1 MIFAPTIIQNTLPEI
16 AVTAADSGVPAVT
29 YNQIKQSLGSQVY
42 NIDSFYLYSTIKNQL
57 LGVIQYNRYDV
68 SGNIDVSNIVTT
80 LDPYQDQD
88 AIYKELKNY
97 KFSFIL
103 NGNSTL
109 ATTVLPQAYLIL
121 RLFTRRITT
130 NLGNNMNFGEMED
143 IFKKDF
149 YSKLEGFDYDE
160 GESLRFEDLPPEA
173 QQKVLEIKNISTDI
187 NDNVAPVQNHEN
199 GLMLLSIAAV
209 GVGLYLL
216 YGKK

>member
-97 KFSFIL
+97 KLSFIL

-109 ATTVLPQAYLIL
+109 ATTILPQAFLTL
-121 RLFTRRITT
+121 RLFTRRITN
-130 NLGNNMNFGEMED
+130 NLGNNKNFSEMEN
-143 IFKKDF
+143 IFKKDYF
-149 YSKLEGFDYDE
+149 STLQGFDLEGT
-160 GESLRFEDLPPEA
+160 LRFEDLPLHA
-173 QQKVLEIKNISTDI
+173 QNKVLEIKNISTEI
-187 NDNVAPVQNHEN
+187 NENKPPNQEHEK
-199 GLMLLSIAAV
+199 GLMVLSFAAV
-209 GVGLYLL
+209 GVGLYFL

>member
-1 MIFAPTIIQNTLPEI
+1 MIFAPSIIQNTLPEI
-16 AVTAADSGVPAVT
+16 AVTAADSGVPSIT

-80 LDPYQDQD
+80 LDPYQDQN

-97 KFSFIL
+97 KLSFIL

-109 ATTVLPQAYLIL
+109 ATTILPQAFLTL
-121 RLFTRRITT
+121 RLFTRRIT
-130 NLGNNMNFGEMED
+130 NNFGNNKNFAEMED
-143 IFKKDF
+143 IFKQDY
-149 YSKLEGFDYDE
+149 YSTLQGFDLDE
-160 GESLRFEDLPPEA
+160 GALRFEDLPLHA
-173 QQKVLEIKNISTDI
+173 QNKVLEIKNISTEI
-187 NDNVAPVQNHEN
+187 NENKPPNQEHEK
-199 GLMLLSIAAV
+199 GLMALSFAVV
-209 GVGLYLL
+209 GVGLYFL